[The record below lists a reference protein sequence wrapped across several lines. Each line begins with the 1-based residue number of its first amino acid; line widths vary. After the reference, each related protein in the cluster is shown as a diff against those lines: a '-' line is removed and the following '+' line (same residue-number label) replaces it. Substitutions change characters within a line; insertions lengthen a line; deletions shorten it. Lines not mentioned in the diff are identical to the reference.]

1 MQNHGP
7 PRLTARFSEA
17 LSYATEL
24 HQHQRRKGGDIPY
37 IGHLLS
43 VASLVIEADGSET
56 QVIAALLH
64 DAAEDQGGAETLAD
78 IESRFGTSVAAI
90 VGECSDT
97 LETTKPAWRIR
108 KQRYVAHLAEVSA
121 DTILVSLADKLDN
134 SRAILRDLRNQG
146 PSLWNRFSQSDP
158 EDHLWYC
165 RNLAAQFRIRTDNWM
180 VDELAR
186 AIAQIEAEVVST
198 PAGPTD

>member
-1 MQNHGP
+1 MQKDVP
-7 PRLTARFSEA
+7 TARLPARFSEA

-56 QVIAALLH
+56 QAIAALLH

-78 IESRFGTSVAAI
+78 IESRFGASVAAI

-108 KQRYVAHLAEVSA
+108 KERYVAHLAEVSSA
-121 DTILVSLADKLDN
+121 TVLVSLADKLDN
-134 SRAILRDLRNQG
+134 SRAILRDLRNEG
-146 PSLWNRFSQSDP
+146 PSLWNRFSQKDP
-158 EDHLWYC
+158 EDHLWYY
-165 RNLAAQFRIRTDNWM
+165 RNLAAQFRTRTDNWM
-180 VDELAR
+180 VDELER
-186 AIAQIEAEVVST
+186 VIAQIEAEVSV
-198 PAGPTD
+198 

>member
-1 MQNHGP
+1 MQKDVP
-7 PRLTARFSEA
+7 TARLPARFSEA

-56 QVIAALLH
+56 QAIAALLH

-78 IESRFGTSVAAI
+78 IESRFGASVAAI

-108 KQRYVAHLAEVSA
+108 KERYVAHLAEVSSA
-121 DTILVSLADKLDN
+121 TVLVSLADKLDN
-134 SRAILRDLRNQG
+134 SRAILRDPPTEG
-146 PSLWNRFSQSDP
+146 PSLWNRFSQKDP
-158 EDHLWYC
+158 EDHLWYY
-165 RNLAAQFRIRTDNWM
+165 RNLAAQFRTRTDNWM
-180 VDELAR
+180 VDELER
-186 AIAQIEAEVVST
+186 VIAQIEAEVSV
-198 PAGPTD
+198 

>member
-1 MQNHGP
+1 MQKDVP
-7 PRLTARFSEA
+7 TARLPARFSEA

-56 QVIAALLH
+56 QAIAALLH

-78 IESRFGTSVAAI
+78 IESRFGASVAAI

-108 KQRYVAHLAEVSA
+108 KERYVAHLAEVSSA
-121 DTILVSLADKLDN
+121 TVLVSLADKLDN
-134 SRAILRDLRNQG
+134 SRAILRDLRNEG
-146 PSLWNRFSQSDP
+146 PSLWNRFSQKDP
-158 EDHLWYC
+158 EDHLWYY
-165 RNLAAQFRIRTDNWM
+165 RNLAAQFRTRTDNWM
-180 VDELAR
+180 VAEPER
-186 AIAQIEAEVVST
+186 VIPQIAAEG
-198 PAGPTD
+198 AG